1 MTRESIKL
9 TSSGK
14 GAIKIYTS
22 RFQKLRDVSKEVNRG
37 TRTPDKMYLFKVQL
51 MCVKNPK
58 KA

>member
-22 RFQKLRDVSKEVNRG
+22 RFQKLRDVSKGVIR
-37 TRTPDKMYLFKVQL
+37 RIRAPDKMYFFKVQL
-51 MCVKNPK
+51 MCVKNLK